1 MCAFVKLFLLYSCCV
16 FISLWTSLST
26 RYFVCMT
33 LYTLL
38 TLVPFIGSQ
47 LQCTQSIAL
56 TYHLIN
62 YLGTET
68 WLREWYYNFWWDK
81 VGVSHLW
88 IYWELCLQRQVNPLF
103 HQQLLEWLVRK
114 VCVFKKCISV
124 TMKTTLT

>member
-62 YLGTET
+62 YLGTKT

-81 VGVSHLW
+81 
-88 IYWELCLQRQVNPLF
+88 
-103 HQQLLEWLVRK
+103 LVRAICGSIENYVYK
-114 VCVFKKCISV
+114 GKSIHCFINNCWNGSWEKYVYLRNVLAWQWKQH
-124 TMKTTLT
+124 